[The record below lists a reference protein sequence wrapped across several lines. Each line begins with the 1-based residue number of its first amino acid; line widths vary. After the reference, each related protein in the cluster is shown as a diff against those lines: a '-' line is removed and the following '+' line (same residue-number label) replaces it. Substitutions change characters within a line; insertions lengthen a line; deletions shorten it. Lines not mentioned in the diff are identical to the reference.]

1 MDYIDV
7 KLFHFLTG
15 IVILVA
21 KLNKILLMNSPIR
34 KKFEFDFQGKR
45 LIFEIDQLAT
55 KSEKSVLCRYGNTVV
70 LTVLCIKQSIEVSN
84 LNFVP
89 LTIFFEEKFYSV
101 GKIPAVFN
109 RREGKPDYNS
119 VTIAR
124 LVDRSLRSFFPLGG
138 QYEIQITS
146 SVLAFDPNADPRVVA
161 C

>member
-1 MDYIDV
+1 MDYS
-7 KLFHFLTG
+7 
-15 IVILVA
+15 
-21 KLNKILLMNSPIR
+21 NQ
-34 KKFEFDFQGKR
+34 KKFEFNFQGKK
-45 LIFEIDQLAT
+45 LVFEIDQLAA

-70 LTVLCIKQSIEVSN
+70 LTVLCLKQSSEVSN

-109 RREGKPDYNS
+109 KRESKPDYNS

-124 LVDRSLRSFFPLGG
+124 LIDRSLRSFFSLGS
-138 QYEIQITS
+138 QYEIQITN
-146 SVLAFDPNADPRVVA
+146 SVLAFDPTADPRLVA